1 MQRPPLPRRPRHRNT
16 ALARAA
22 GAAGVA
28 FLLCALPA
36 CKGGDASEAA
46 VAAPANPV
54 AAPVEAPARAAS
66 PPVAAVVGAPVPP
79 PPDLAKMAPEPAPSA
94 ASGDSLAGVH
104 AQLDAMLAKASQ
116 CSASGE
122 CRSVA
127 VGGKA
132 CGGPTGY
139 RAYSTKGADPAA
151 VEALAKREHEL
162 AMEAERAAHRV
173 SNCMMP
179 ADPGA
184 KCEANRCVTGGPMAG
199 PNPATR

>member
-36 CKGGDASEAA
+36 CKGSGSSEAA
-46 VAAPANPV
+46 VAAPSQAV
-54 AAPVEAPARAAS
+54 AEAPARTAS
-66 PPVAAVVGAPVPP
+66 PPVAAVPP
-79 PPDLAKMAPEPAPSA
+79 PPDLAKLAPEPAPSA
-94 ASGDSLAGVH
+94 AAGESLAAVH
-104 AQLDAMLAKASQ
+104 AQLDAMIAKAAQ
-116 CSASGE
+116 CSTSSE

-139 RAYSTKGADPAA
+139 RAYSTRGADPVA
-151 VEALAKREHEL
+151 VEALAKKEHEL
-162 AMEAERAAHRV
+162 VMEAERAAHRV
-173 SNCMMP
+173 SNCMML